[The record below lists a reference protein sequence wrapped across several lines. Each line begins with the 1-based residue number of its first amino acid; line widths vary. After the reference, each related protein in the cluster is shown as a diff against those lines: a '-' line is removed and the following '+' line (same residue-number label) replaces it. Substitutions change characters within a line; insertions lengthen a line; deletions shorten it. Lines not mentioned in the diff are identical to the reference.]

1 MLDVLW
7 DCYVMLAHCKR
18 RILVLLVT
26 IALSIPQPRFI
37 RKWHVLQDLIVLL
50 STSESRM
57 IVSRVVWALTAQEMG
72 LKTLLDR
79 VTRELTAQ

>member
-1 MLDVLW
+1 
-7 DCYVMLAHCKR
+7 
-18 RILVLLVT
+18 
-26 IALSIPQPRFI
+26 
-37 RKWHVLQDLIVLL
+37 
-50 STSESRM
+50 M